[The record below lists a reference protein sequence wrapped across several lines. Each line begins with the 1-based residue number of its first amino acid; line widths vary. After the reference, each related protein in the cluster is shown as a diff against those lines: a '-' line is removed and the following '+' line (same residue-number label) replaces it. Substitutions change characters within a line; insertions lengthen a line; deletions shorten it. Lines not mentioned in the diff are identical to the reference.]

1 MPDTQSFNN
10 TRRIDIPKD
19 MAPLNGY
26 VVVPI
31 ILTPKEFHEFW
42 EKVKEQEKVKDGRHS
57 ILPTYESRVPLVR
70 QDYICLGTQTVPL
83 TEKGDDLAD
92 QAIAPFIVA
101 ATQDCV
107 NRATRIPTLP
117 DPSKTATE

>member
-1 MPDTQSFNN
+1 MTQPTIEN
-10 TRRIDIPKD
+10 TKRIDVPKD
-19 MAPLNGY
+19 MAPLIGH
-26 VVVPI
+26 VFVPV
-31 ILTPKEFHEFW
+31 ILTPKQFHEFW
-42 EKVKEQEKVKDGRHS
+42 EIVKRQETLKDDRHA
-57 ILPTYESRVPLVR
+57 IMQAYESRRVLVR
-70 QDYICLGTQTVPL
+70 QSHLYIGTEAVTL
-83 TEKGDDLAD
+83 TPSGDDLAD